1 MAPRAARSGAR
12 EAKPTAA
19 KTRATNR
26 AGITKRKAKIDGDG
40 DMDMDGA
47 RRKAG
52 TDGATSKGR
61 PTTRAAQRIKP
72 SKVAQNM
79 AKHLANGQSGD
90 LASRVKGASKGKGA
104 LTYLRVHGMKQ
115 SKAANNPDGG
125 LKDLLSFMERKST
138 SLIEGRRTRQVVI
151 KKVCY
156 AADCSQGPPN
166 VDMLR

>member
-19 KTRATNR
+19 KARAANR

-47 RRKAG
+47 ARRKAG
-52 TDGATSKGR
+52 ADAAASKGR

-79 AKHLANGQSGD
+79 AKHLTNGQSGD
-90 LASRVKGASKGKGA
+90 LASRVKGAIKGKGA

-125 LKDLLSFMERKST
+125 LKDLLSFLERKST

-151 KKVCY
+151 KKVCF
-156 AADCSQGPPN
+156 DI
-166 VDMLR
+166 D